1 MNSNGP
7 ATPPH
12 DPPEHAML
20 AAEYALGVLD
30 AQARREAER
39 RIAQDPAFASEVAAW
54 EARLA
59 TMLDEAA
66 PVAPPEHA
74 WPRIR
79 ATLGHGAN
87 AQKSAPRASL
97 WQSLPFWRLAG
108 ATGFAFAAAAMVYI
122 AVQRPPETVSGA
134 PYAAAIRRD
143 DGSPA
148 YTATLDMQRG
158 MMVVMPLGGGTAD
171 ASRVPELWLIPADG
185 KPRSLGVIERDGAM
199 TMRLPDALRKVA
211 AGAMLAVSME
221 PPGGSP
227 TGSPTGPV
235 MAQGRIVRI

>member
-39 RIAQDPAFASEVAAW
+39 RIAEDPAFAAEVAAW

-59 TMLDEAA
+59 TMLDEAE
-66 PVAPPEHA
+66 PVAPPERV

-79 ATLGHGAN
+79 ATLGHDAN
-87 AQKSAPRASL
+87 EKKSAPRASL

-134 PYAAAIRRD
+134 PYVAAIRRD
-143 DGSPA
+143 DGSAA
-148 YTATLDMQRG
+148 YSATLDMQRG
-158 MMVVMPLGGGTAD
+158 MMVVMPLGDGSVD

-185 KPRSLGVIERDGAM
+185 KPRSLGVIKRDGAM
-199 TMRLPDALRKVA
+199 TMHLPAPLRDMA
-211 AGAMLAVSME
+211 DGAMLAVSME

>member
-7 ATPPH
+7 ASPPH

-39 RIAQDPAFASEVAAW
+39 RIAEDPAFAAEVAAW

-59 TMLDEAA
+59 TMLDEAE
-66 PVAPPEHA
+66 PVSPPERV

-79 ATLGHGAN
+79 AALGYGTTT
-87 AQKSAPRASL
+87 KRDAPRASL

-108 ATGFAFAAAAMVYI
+108 ATGFAFATAAMVYI
-122 AVQRPPETVSGA
+122 AVLRPPQPSAGA
-134 PYAAAIRRD
+134 PYVAAIVRD

-148 YTATLDMQRG
+148 YSATIDMQRG
-158 MMVVMPLGGGTAD
+158 MVVVMPLGVGSVD

-185 KPRSLGVIERDGAM
+185 KPRSLGLIKRDGAM
-199 TMRLPDALRKVA
+199 TMRLPAALRGMA

-227 TGSPTGPV
+227 TGLPTGPV
-235 MAQGRIVRI
+235 MAKGRIERV